1 METLRDIYEHHNGR
15 LLNKWDHY
23 IEVYDN
29 YFSKYRNKPIT
40 FLEIGIAHGGSLQ
53 MWRKYFGEH
62 ANIIAVDINPETKK
76 FEEPN
81 TKIYIGSQEDKD
93 FLNQLK
99 KLVPKVDILL
109 DDGGHTMK
117 QQITHLKVYLII

>member
-1 METLRDIYEHHNGR
+1 
-15 LLNKWDHY
+15 
-23 IEVYDN
+23 
-29 YFSKYRNKPIT
+29 
-40 FLEIGIAHGGSLQ
+40 

-117 QQITHLKVYLII
+117 QQITTFESLFDHIKENGLYVCEDLHTSYWDYFGGGYKKKTSFIEHSKNFIDYLHAWHVRKTL